1 MPPRDGSVH
10 SLNHIV
16 FRRSSDASG
25 QELDADLSCIQGKV
39 LQLRLPTHLEDI
51 SSTRIRENIDYGRD
65 ISNLIDP
72 VVQDFIYRNSL
83 YLREPQYKQ
92 IIRASFLEFSYLEH
106 PDAAQRAALADAVP
120 DSRGRP
126 ADIDPQDSMCVLRE
140 NGPRSRVLGFVTM
153 RTIHSGGLFEAFGSE
168 QLANCVRNRTS
179 GHIQLLTGL
188 YMVRS
193 PGGSY
198 DVGQLLLTEALSRAM
213 QSDCMYAVWYSS
225 APTTSMQTLDLLQR
239 QGFVRAESEAA
250 HPLLVVDMRS
260 PAVLLQNIPTTLKE
274 PFSSCLLYTSRCV

>member
-1 MPPRDGSVH
+1 MSVADEFDVYLFPHDIPVNLATPSDLDRLREVFAGRELYLTVGSDVVANASSYKVPPRDGSVH

-126 ADIDPQDSMCVLRE
+126 ADIDPRDSMCVLRE

-168 QLANCVRNRTS
+168 QLALCGRTASSRRRGS
-179 GHIQLLTGL
+179 G
-188 YMVRS
+188 
-193 PGGSY
+193 
-198 DVGQLLLTEALSRAM
+198 
-213 QSDCMYAVWYSS
+213 C
-225 APTTSMQTLDLLQR
+225 
-239 QGFVRAESEAA
+239 
-250 HPLLVVDMRS
+250 HPS
-260 PAVLLQNIPTTLKE
+260 
-274 PFSSCLLYTSRCV
+274 